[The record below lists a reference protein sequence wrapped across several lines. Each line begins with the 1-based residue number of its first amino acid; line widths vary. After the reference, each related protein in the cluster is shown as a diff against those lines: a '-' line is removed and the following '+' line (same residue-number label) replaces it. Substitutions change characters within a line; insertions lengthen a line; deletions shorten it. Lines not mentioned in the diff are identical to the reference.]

1 MKKMHASL
9 IRRIRSEW
17 YCHEAYYL
25 PLYGWYDQWQRVL
38 DLGAAALILIVT
50 APLICLGALL
60 TKLTSRGPV
69 FYSQTRLG
77 RYGKHF
83 TIYKLRTMVHNC
95 ERFTG
100 ACWAQVNDPRI
111 TRVGRILR
119 TLHIDELPQ
128 LWNVVRGD
136 MSLIGPRPERPEFL
150 AKLEKAMPHYRRRLL
165 ARPGITGLAQVLLP
179 ADTELDNVRE
189 KLPFDLYYVRHAN
202 PWLDLRI
209 ALATILYLS
218 RAPIPL
224 RRSVLLLSAAQDE
237 QTGVELP
244 VATYSRYERDMVT
257 PVAKNRLMPALV
269 GLVTGE
275 T

>member
-9 IRRIRSEW
+9 IRRLRSEW

-25 PLYGWYDQWQRVL
+25 PLYGWYDRWQRAIDV
-38 DLGAAALILIVT
+38 GAAILILLVS
-50 APLICLGALL
+50 APLIALGALL
-60 TKLTSRGPV
+60 IKLTSRGPV

-83 TIYKLRTMVHNC
+83 TIHKLRTMVHNC
-95 ERFTG
+95 ERLTG
-100 ACWAQVNDPRI
+100 PCWAQANDPRI
-111 TRVGRILR
+111 TLVGRILR
-119 TLHIDELPQ
+119 NLHIDELPQ
-128 LWNVVRGD
+128 LWNVLCGD

-150 AKLEKAMPHYRRRLL
+150 TKLEMAMPHYRRRLL
-165 ARPGITGLAQVLLP
+165 TRPGITGLAQVLLP

-189 KLPFDLYYVRHAN
+189 KLPYDLYYVRHAN

-209 ALATILYLS
+209 VLATVLYLL

-224 RRSVLLLSAAQDE
+224 RRNVLLLSAGQDE
-237 QTGVELP
+237 QTGVPAP
-244 VATYSRYERDMVT
+244 VATFARYERDLII
-257 PVAKNRLMPALV
+257 PAARNRLAPVLV